1 MEKISELI
9 PCPFCGNKYPR
20 VIATNDAYT
29 WCTNPSC
36 AIYNIEIKAE
46 DWQNRVFNEKELI
59 LELYEKIA
67 KLKSLVKMARDE
79 YIQEN
84 AEEDIDCVTPYDI
97 YD

>member
-1 MEKISELI
+1 MEKISELM

-20 VIATNDAYT
+20 AITTNDAYT

-36 AIYNIEIKAE
+36 AIYDLEIKAE
-46 DWQNRVFNEKELI
+46 NWQNRALNEKELI
-59 LELYEKIA
+59 LALYEKID
-67 KLKSLVKMARDE
+67 KLKALVKMARDE